1 MSVLSSLKIGI
12 VGAGIGGLTAAIALQ
27 QRGMQVVIYEQS
39 EKLAEVG
46 AGLTIS
52 KNAAR
57 VFEALGLG
65 SQLAALDSPCP
76 HMGVIDHLSGDILM
90 YDPRDQEETLST
102 NVIASRQVHRADLH
116 KLLAESLIS
125 EGSCLRLD
133 HRLQKIT
140 QDTSQVK
147 LSFTNGNIDYCDIV
161 IGADGLKSAVRELL
175 YSSEPANFTGFV
187 AWRGLVDRSL
197 VKDIS
202 LDPHFATYS
211 SSDKLFVRYP
221 VRNGALLNY
230 VAIARKDD
238 FLSESWAEPAEVSE
252 VAAQFSD
259 WHKDVSDIILATPS
273 DKCMR
278 WALFTRAPLN
288 NWIKGRV
295 CLLGD
300 AAHPMTPFFGMGA
313 AMAIED
319 SLILARCLEAEK
331 DNWQH
336 AFERYQRARLTRAN
350 HIQHISL
357 QRAESYMHNDPAKR
371 AMGPSSGLGNTMDYD
386 PRTALI

>member
-1 MSVLSSLKIGI
+1 
-12 VGAGIGGLTAAIALQ
+12 
-27 QRGMQVVIYEQS
+27 
-39 EKLAEVG
+39 
-46 AGLTIS
+46 
-52 KNAAR
+52 
-57 VFEALGLG
+57 
-65 SQLAALDSPCP
+65 
-76 HMGVIDHLSGDILM
+76 
-90 YDPRDQEETLST
+90 
-102 NVIASRQVHRADLH
+102 
-116 KLLAESLIS
+116 LLATSLITAD
-125 EGSCLRLD
+125 SCLKFDR
-133 HRLQKIT
+133 RLQDIT

-147 LSFTNGNIDYCDIV
+147 LSFTNGKIDHCDIV
-161 IGADGLKSAVRELL
+161 IGADGLKSAARELL

-221 VRNGALLNY
+221 IRNGDLLNY
-230 VAIARKDD
+230 VAIARKDN
-238 FLSESWAEPAEVSE
+238 FLSESWTEPAEVSE

-259 WHKDVSDIILATPS
+259 WHKDVSDIIMATPS
-273 DKCMR
+273 DKYMR

-288 NWIKGRV
+288 AWIKGRV

-300 AAHPMTPFFGMGA
+300 AAHPMTPFFGIGA

-331 DNWQH
+331 DNWQN
-336 AFERYQRARLTRAN
+336 AFERSQRARLTRTN

-357 QRAESYMHNDPAKR
+357 QRAESYMHNDPA
-371 AMGPSSGLGNTMDYD
+371 
-386 PRTALI
+386 

>member
-1 MSVLSSLKIGI
+1 
-12 VGAGIGGLTAAIALQ
+12 
-27 QRGMQVVIYEQS
+27 
-39 EKLAEVG
+39 
-46 AGLTIS
+46 
-52 KNAAR
+52 
-57 VFEALGLG
+57 
-65 SQLAALDSPCP
+65 
-76 HMGVIDHLSGDILM
+76 MGVIDHLSREILM
-90 YDPRDQEETLST
+90 YEPRNQEETLST

-116 KLLAESLIS
+116 KLLATSLITAD
-125 EGSCLRLD
+125 SCLKFDR
-133 HRLQKIT
+133 RLQDIT

-147 LSFTNGNIDYCDIV
+147 LSFTNGKIDHCDIV
-161 IGADGLKSAVRELL
+161 IGADGLKSAARELL

-221 VRNGALLNY
+221 IRNGDLLNY
-230 VAIARKDD
+230 VAIARKDN
-238 FLSESWAEPAEVSE
+238 FLSESWTEPAEVSE

-259 WHKDVSDIILATPS
+259 WHKDVSDIIMATPS
-273 DKCMR
+273 DKYMR

-288 NWIKGRV
+288 AWIKGRV

-300 AAHPMTPFFGMGA
+300 AAHPMTPFFGIGA

-331 DNWQH
+331 DNWQN
-336 AFERYQRARLTRAN
+336 AFERSQRARLTRTN

-357 QRAESYMHNDPAKR
+357 QRAESYMHNDPA
-371 AMGPSSGLGNTMDYD
+371 
-386 PRTALI
+386 